1 MDTNIKIYNVLPTS
15 FDFQSYASDDIT
27 LLSASRL
34 DTAFTGAAADPLAG
48 DYIEFYA
55 YDENKNLIYP
65 NNPNIKAV
73 SVTTFDV
80 LQGDTFLKPSEDLEK
95 YGFSQGSYF
104 TTYNFYRKHLASD
117 IVTNYYISE
126 ISSDRTEVRLKSN
139 AITDA
144 SIISSSLEFIQYRTE
159 ANYFVDFYL
168 NFGNDQQVIANNLR
182 LDTESEIEPSVLV
195 KLYEPLPS
203 QFNVKSTLWVVEEIS
218 NPQAYNVVFPQLV
231 FEDNDIQFIQ
241 GPNYSL
247 QVKNET
253 GEASETFSY
262 NTLIG
267 TDLTSSF
274 NQLKSLLD
282 KKEIDIS
289 VNYEDYNE
297 FIHFSSALTRLENFY
312 YKVGLIQ
319 SASNQLSSS
328 LGSITGPTTSSLVYS
343 SSAASFSAKIE
354 NVIENFDGYEYF
366 LYFNSGSSKSYPKSS
381 TLPPYT
387 LYPTGSTEVL
397 NWLGSGNPESGLYG
411 GQAFSASE
419 YDFNNI
425 DYLYN
430 TIPEYLRSDS
440 SNKKYELF
448 VDMVAQQYD
457 NTWLYTKDVTKRF
470 DGDNR
475 LDYGISKDLVADA
488 IRDFGIKLYSNN
500 FNNDDL
506 YTSFLGITPSGST
519 FPLPNM
525 SSDFPA
531 KSGQQYVDT
540 KITASNDIMPLDNVN
555 KRLYKRI
562 YHNLPY
568 LLKTKGTVQGLRAL
582 ITSYGIPSTILRI
595 NEFGGKDRQ
604 DIRDWDFNQNSF
616 NYALDL
622 DRSTQFTSSFK
633 NNTAWDNVQE
643 PQTIQFRFKTITAP
657 TASLYQNIWVGNN
670 ANSFITLE
678 YTGASGV
685 SGSYSGSVP
694 SLNKNFGTLKF
705 YPRGNA
711 EYSLTASIDA
721 PFFDNGW
728 WSVMTTMD
736 YTNSTASLFAGNRL
750 DQNIQYFKS
759 ASVPSEVNTYRGI
772 TTCNFPFGVDSGGIN
787 LDGTDHLPLTGS
799 IQEIRYWDPIISASS
814 FEDFI
819 VNPYSVE
826 GNSINSTPN
835 ELTFRAALG
844 TELNTGSR
852 QSIHPKIT
860 GSYVVTQSFANNSS
874 FYITPSGSFTT
885 NRELAL
891 LNHPNVGIT
900 TRVNDKIYI
909 ANNVIPSGSTLSPIR
924 SIAQSPYISG
934 SEPNASSLE
943 VAFSPTDQ
951 VNDDIIAQIGDFNIG
966 DYIGNPLQVMQN
978 RTAGQYVT
986 GSEMPFYGTT
996 SQIPDKDSYPDSY
1009 PNLDALR
1016 DSYFKKYIK
1025 GYDVNDFIRLI
1036 SFFDNSL
1043 FKMIEDFTP
1052 ARTTLTSGVVIKQ
1065 NLLER
1070 NKYAPPSASYED
1082 VTYSGSVKSF
1092 ARDYNTGSSDYP
1104 QYDPISGSS
1113 VYVTKGGT
1121 GGVFEPFNTE
1131 YAAPVYYSGSST
1143 LYSGLTSDEVVSSSF
1158 YSQYEVTQSFTESL
1172 QSISGAVTL
1181 LRQDQREFYDGE
1193 FQAGKGALQVEIP
1206 ESCAAYFGNNGIVDM
1221 FYRIQWFFG
1230 QRATGSVMTE
1240 AFFLDDRN
1248 CPADG
1253 NAWFWTAN
1261 DEAGFKAKY
1270 IKISNISVN
1279 KEVISNFITSAE
1291 YITFNLSEART
1302 GGSRGE
1308 LLQGFQTWYI
1318 SNATVKDDGI
1328 PSTFDCSLIIIDP
1341 NDSSDAVKSN
1351 DDLFTNFSFSASGQF
1366 IWYATGSGVDPNVTR
1381 ASNITESAPQGYFPP
1396 VQPTLSSSAAS
1407 LNFFVH
1413 QNAGSDYRDVD
1424 LRVDNVTPAGGFGGS
1439 GSFSWT
1445 GEGKYLLQAF
1455 TAGAPAADSRYAMNI
1470 YDLTTDQLVFT
1481 ASQGGVETNPG
1492 YVSASATPNNYII
1505 TYPFTGSPGHLYG
1518 LYMDAIPSEK
1528 FTPVAYD
1535 QRYNASYSGSNF
1547 NVRTRNYP
1555 LSASNIITVQGQP
1568 SSVPYTIVNQVGAV
1582 SPVLGD
1588 WNRGYPTLQDYSSS
1602 NISTEVF
1609 PTTEFV
1615 RGWGS
1620 AVWYGN
1626 QLGVP
1631 VYEGSGSGFVF
1642 DPNNNF
1648 NSGSKEVDKD
1658 AISNATGI
1666 YRPSTYPWY
1675 MNAVPTQSLIP
1686 ESNFQEYPSTLDS
1699 ADMDRFENES
1709 LNFGP
1714 QYTVFEPATPVQA
1727 VGVLSSSLGSG
1738 PQPNQGNVSYTCA
1751 VLLSDIPNVTG
1762 GVAFTAAT
1770 VVSDAN
1776 VNWSSSITFL
1786 SPSQQTAQTVVPWIS
1801 VVAGT
1806 GTGGGSLVSNTKNI
1820 QVTSLD
1826 GVVSFGQAISGYTRT
1841 AILNIFR
1848 ELDDGSYEAL
1858 NYGIGCLIMQPYL
1871 ANDTSGGISGGG
1883 GNGTGGGLLVGNSK
1897 IICNELYKQGYLTE
1911 EMWDADERYGA
1922 VMFDKDPAL
1931 IIGYQMWARYVIKY
1945 MRKNPQHTKYLY
1957 NVIFKPWTEYM
1968 GYEMGVLKQQNY
1980 IGKIMHKI
1988 GSLPTYLLFYLG
2000 GGKRLLNIYNY
2011 KRFKKS
2017 WSN

>member
-1 MDTNIKIYNVLPTS
+1 MALETLIQPINPDTFEYQTYSTS
-15 FDFQSYASDDIT
+15 DEQLIVQSELDT
-27 LLSASRL
+27 VFSAS
-34 DTAFTGAAADPLAG
+34 T
-48 DYIEFYA
+48 DYIEYYI
-55 YDENKNLIYP
+55 YDQNQSLIYP
-65 NNPNIKAV
+65 SNTIPLV
-73 SVTTFDV
+73 SYDIREGDV
-80 LQGDTFLKPSEDLEK
+80 LLNPSSNLEEFGFDLGV
-95 YGFSQGSYF
+95 YNISYS
-104 TTYNFYRKHLASD
+104 FYRKRVASSTTEKYF
-117 IVTNYYISE
+117 IAA
-126 ISSDRTEVRLKSN
+126 ISSDRTEIRLDSN
-139 AITDA
+139 IIENSD
-144 SIISSSLEFIQYRTE
+144 IISSANSFIEYRE
-159 ANYFVDFYL
+159 NAEYFVDFYL
-168 NFGNDQQVIANNLR
+168 NFGNNETVIANNIKLE
-182 LDTESEIEPSVLV
+182 TEEGIDPTVLI
-195 KLYEPLPS
+195 KLYEPLPLN
-203 QFNVKSTLWVVEEIS
+203 FTLKNELWVVELLS
-218 NPQAYNVVFPQLV
+218 SPQAYQVDFP
-231 FEDNDIQFIQ
+231 FEPIVEEDFTYIA
-241 GPNYSL
+241 GPNYNLDIIS
-247 QVKNET
+247 QT
-253 GEASETFSY
+253 ASPGEQFSY
-262 NTLIG
+262 NTLINS
-267 TDLTSSF
+267 DLTSSI
-274 NQLKSLLD
+274 NQIQSLLSE
-282 KKEIDIS
+282 KEIDINI
-289 VNYEDYNE
+289 NYEKFSN
-297 FIHFSSALTRLENFY
+297 FINFSSAKTRLDNFVQ
-312 YKVGLIQ
+312 KVGLIQ
-319 SASNQLSSS
+319 SASNQLSTFLSQI
-328 LGSITGPTTSSLVYS
+328 GTNTIYTQAYS
-343 SSAASFSAKIE
+343 SSKASLTGNIDTIIK
-354 NVIENFDGYEYF
+354 NFDGYEYF

-670 ANSFITLE
+670 SNAFITLE

-705 YPRGNA
+705 YPRGNT

-1143 LYSGLTSDEVVSSSF
+1143 LYSGLTSEEVVSSSF

-1181 LRQDQREFYDGE
+1181 LRRDQREFYDGE
-1193 FQAGKGALQVEIP
+1193 FQAGKGALVVEIP

-1240 AFFLDDRN
+1240 AFFLDDKN

-1261 DEAGFKAKY
+1261 DEAGFRVKY

-1279 KEVISNFITSAE
+1279 KEVISNFITTAE

-1302 GGSRGE
+1302 GGSQGE

-1381 ASNITESAPQGYFPP
+1381 ASFITESAPQGYFPP

-1492 YVSASATPNNYII
+1492 YVSASATANNYII

-1602 NISTEVF
+1602 NISTDVF

-1675 MNAVPTQSLIP
+1675 MNAVPTQYLIP